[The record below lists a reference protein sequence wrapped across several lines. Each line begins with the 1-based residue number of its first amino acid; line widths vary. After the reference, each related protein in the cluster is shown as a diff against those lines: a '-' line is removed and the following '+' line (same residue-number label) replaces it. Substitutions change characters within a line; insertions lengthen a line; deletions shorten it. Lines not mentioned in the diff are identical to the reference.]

1 MDKKVCDVCGKEI
14 KKYAY
19 KIGFKPVLMGKTS
32 YTFDYNMMDICD
44 ECFYEMRKI
53 IEGKRNENER

>member
-1 MDKKVCDVCGKEI
+1 MNKTVCDVCGKEI

-19 KIGFKPVLMGKTS
+19 KIGFKPVLMSKTS

-53 IEGKRNENER
+53 IEEKRNDKW